1 MLLKYTNHVIILWG
15 RKYTQIVCKFDIR
28 ILFQTSGLLSIGC
41 QDVGGQLSRWNCHD
55 GTWSTQCDHWDDNVL
70 QDEGKCDIAL
80 VVKTICGKVA
90 WALDHQVL
98 NERAYLAQSF

>member
-1 MLLKYTNHVIILWG
+1 MFLKSYKVYSMPCALLRLE
-15 RKYTQIVCKFDIR
+15 KYTQIECKFDIR

-70 QDEGKCDIAL
+70 
-80 VVKTICGKVA
+80 
-90 WALDHQVL
+90 
-98 NERAYLAQSF
+98 